1 MNFCIQ
7 KGMISIKRTLRTIKQ
22 LSWTQRFAALICFL
36 FLLSIALNLFTE
48 GFRLNPRFR
57 LIYQY
62 GQLISIVLFYG
73 TFLASLI
80 NSLLMTV
87 EGSNW
92 KKSLVWTLISSVPLL
107 FMIIS
112 FVAWYFEV

>member
-1 MNFCIQ
+1 MNIIQ
-7 KGMISIKRTLRTIKQ
+7 LDERLERIESLLLAKKKVLTLEEACDYAGISRSYLYKLTSTGAIPHSKPNGK
-22 LSWTQRFAALICFL
+22 
-36 FLLSIALNLFTE
+36 
-48 GFRLNPRFR
+48 
-57 LIYQY
+57 
-62 GQLISIVLFYG
+62 LISIVLFYG

>member
-1 MNFCIQ
+1 
-7 KGMISIKRTLRTIKQ
+7 MISIKRTLRIIKQ

-48 GFRLNPRFR
+48 GFRFNSR
-57 LIYQY
+57 LRWIYQY

-80 NSLLMTV
+80 NSLLISG
-87 EGSNW
+87 EGANW
-92 KKSLVWTLISSVPLL
+92 KKSLVWTLISSVPIL
-107 FMIIS
+107 FLTLS

>member
-1 MNFCIQ
+1 MKNSKI
-7 KGMISIKRTLRTIKQ
+7 IKQ

-36 FLLSIALNLFTE
+36 FLLSIAINLFTE
-48 GFRLNPRFR
+48 GFRFNPRFR
-57 LIYQY
+57 WIYQY
-62 GQLISIVLFYG
+62 GQFISIILFYG

-87 EGSNW
+87 EGSNR
-92 KKSLVWTLISSVPLL
+92 KKSLVWTLISSVPIL
-107 FMIIS
+107 FMIVS